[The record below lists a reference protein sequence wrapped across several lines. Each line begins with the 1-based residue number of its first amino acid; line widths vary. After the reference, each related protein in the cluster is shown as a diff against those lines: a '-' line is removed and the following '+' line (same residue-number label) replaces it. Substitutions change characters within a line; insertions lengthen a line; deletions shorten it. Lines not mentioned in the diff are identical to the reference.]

1 MAQENLPNS
10 PKKKKDKGPKK
21 LKKIK
26 KPKKKKLK
34 ALCEH
39 FINDTCKFDKKC
51 RCLHIDKETALNSP
65 DYAKAY
71 QRVLDSQIPADDKK
85 PSCNS

>member
-1 MAQENLPNS
+1 MAQENLPES
-10 PKKKKDKGPKK
+10 PKKKRDKGPKK

-39 FINDTCKFDKKC
+39 FINGTCKFDKKC

-71 QRVLDSQIPADDKK
+71 QRVLDS
-85 PSCNS
+85 